1 MEHDP
6 RCLLWDVREGAD
18 AILRFTASKSVE
30 DYFADD
36 MLRAAVE
43 RRFEIIGEAL
53 SRLTKVTP
61 ELAARIPDLNRAIA
75 LRNVL
80 IHGYAVVD
88 DLTVWETL
96 HEDLPGLREK
106 VVALLAELEQKPPR
120 G

>member
-1 MEHDP
+1 MERDP

-18 AILRFTASKSVE
+18 AILRFTAGKSAD
-30 DYFADD
+30 DYLADD

-53 SRLTKVTP
+53 GRLAKASP
-61 ELAARIPDLNRAIA
+61 ELARRIPDLNRAVA

-88 DLTVWETL
+88 DVAVWRTTQ
-96 HEDLPGLREK
+96 EDLPSLREK
-106 VVALLAELEQKPPR
+106 VVALLAELEKKPR
-120 G
+120 Q